1 MFGTMFTTASR
12 RQRRKRHG
20 LLNRLSEGC
29 DAYAKHRMQ
38 MAVSEFEQRRAKR
51 VISQMR
57 RSAAR

>member
-1 MFGTMFTTASR
+1 MFGTMFAAASR
-12 RQRRKRHG
+12 RHRRKHG
-20 LLNRLSEGC
+20 VLNRLSEAC
-29 DAYAKHRMQ
+29 DVYAKHRMQ

>member
-1 MFGTMFTTASR
+1 MFGTMFATASR
-12 RQRRKRHG
+12 RQRRKRNG
-20 LLNRLSEGC
+20 LLNRLSEAC

>member
-1 MFGTMFTTASR
+1 MFGTMLPRRPAGNGRNGTVCSTAY
-12 RQRRKRHG
+12 RK
-20 LLNRLSEGC
+20 GC

>member
-20 LLNRLSEGC
+20 LVNRLSEAL
-29 DAYAKHRMQ
+29 DAYASHRMQ